1 MPLLLHVHASGHARI
16 YMNLPWPRFV
26 PVAPTYEIQFVLARL
41 GALRAGTQ
49 ESIDERNVLVT

>member
-1 MPLLLHVHASGHARI
+1 MHAPLLHVHASGHARI
-16 YMNLPWPRFV
+16 YMNLPRFV

-41 GALRAGTQ
+41 GALGAGTQ